1 MVAGIINTKQLILSS
16 HFGFFLSISVHFY
29 WFFSSFN
36 KILCGL
42 IMSWN
47 LNLKK
52 GLAIWLWCIFNVHSK
67 NRDWVCDRDI
77 DATFLYYCIL
87 IFEMDDERT
96 LQYFLQGLV
105 WYSAIK
111 HAAKTLFQVKFSL
124 LSFTLPLTYNFSM
137 IKKSYKCEDG
147 T

>member
-1 MVAGIINTKQLILSS
+1 
-16 HFGFFLSISVHFY
+16 
-29 WFFSSFN
+29 
-36 KILCGL
+36 
-42 IMSWN
+42 
-47 LNLKK
+47 
-52 GLAIWLWCIFNVHSK
+52 
-67 NRDWVCDRDI
+67 
-77 DATFLYYCIL
+77 
-87 IFEMDDERT
+87 MDDERT

-147 T
+147 TQLKISVWHLLMNLKNKYLSKENC